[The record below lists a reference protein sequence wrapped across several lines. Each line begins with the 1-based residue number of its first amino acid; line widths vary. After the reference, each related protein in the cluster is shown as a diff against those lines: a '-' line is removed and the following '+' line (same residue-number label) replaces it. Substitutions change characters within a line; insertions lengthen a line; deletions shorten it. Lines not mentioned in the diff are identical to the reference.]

1 MTQKR
6 LLDVV
11 WLLALAAY
19 ILAGVSLVSFHGDE
33 VYYMMMGRDYFT
45 VFVEGRPDRLPVQ
58 SIAESNMALHRIVI
72 GSTTPYIIG
81 ASWALAGGQKDELAQ
96 GGWYLFDLSYDDNQR
111 LGLVPSPDQ
120 MLIARLPVALL
131 FCGSMVVMF
140 ALARLIAGREARF
153 AAWFPYLVS
162 GLYALNPILLLNG
175 RRALQESALLFFG
188 LGVITIAAIIA
199 RKRELGERV
208 HPVWWLGLIIVG
220 GLTCATKQSG
230 LLYAAVAFGWLAFA
244 VRTSLHPLSWRAVAR
259 FGAQLAVAGLLTL
272 LAYFAFSP
280 GMWSADPIRRFQEMV
295 ITRRHVMVAQVAQT
309 PGAPALPLDRLYNIA
324 MSSFVLPAQHF
335 EISGFAE
342 SPAYMAM
349 VDRYMA
355 SPLSGVQFGIFV
367 GTALTVAAGAG
378 LLINLFPR
386 ARGYPSRVLTVGL
399 YMWLGANA
407 AALLVNPLPW
417 QRYYL
422 SVIPPMTIF
431 CALGLWWLART
442 LTAPRPSPKLMRSPE
457 NA

>member
-1 MTQKR
+1 
-6 LLDVV
+6 
-11 WLLALAAY
+11 
-19 ILAGVSLVSFHGDE
+19 
-33 VYYMMMGRDYFT
+33 
-45 VFVEGRPDRLPVQ
+45 
-58 SIAESNMALHRIVI
+58 
-72 GSTTPYIIG
+72 
-81 ASWALAGGQKDELAQ
+81 
-96 GGWYLFDLSYDDNQR
+96 
-111 LGLVPSPDQ
+111 
-120 MLIARLPVALL
+120 
-131 FCGSMVVMF
+131 
-140 ALARLIAGREARF
+140 
-153 AAWFPYLVS
+153 
-162 GLYALNPILLLNG
+162 
-175 RRALQESALLFFG
+175 
-188 LGVITIAAIIA
+188 
-199 RKRELGERV
+199 
-208 HPVWWLGLIIVG
+208 
-220 GLTCATKQSG
+220 
-230 LLYAAVAFGWLAFA
+230 
-244 VRTSLHPLSWRAVAR
+244 
-259 FGAQLAVAGLLTL
+259 
-272 LAYFAFSP
+272 
-280 GMWSADPIRRFQEMV
+280 MWSADPIRRFQEMV